1 MKVVTISEMPGILLE
16 ELRSRDCITQCFGP
30 NHIYSHIGCLFSLL
44 IFLMR
49 TRLLGSDQQ
58 PKHVSANRFTG

>member
-16 ELRSRDCITQCFGP
+16 ELRSRDCTTQCFGP
-30 NHIYSHIGCLFSLL
+30 NHIYSHIGCLFPLL

-58 PKHVSANRFTG
+58 PKHISANRFTG